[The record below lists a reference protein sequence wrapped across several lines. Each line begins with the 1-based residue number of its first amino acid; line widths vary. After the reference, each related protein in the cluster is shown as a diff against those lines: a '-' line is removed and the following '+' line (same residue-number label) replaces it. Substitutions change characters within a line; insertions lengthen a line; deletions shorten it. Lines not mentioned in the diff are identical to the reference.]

1 MFESIAFPQIM
12 LWISAAVLL
21 VDGFEYIPGVGKYLK
36 RIGAFLAGFNIII
49 GVLNI
54 IAALPF

>member
-12 LWISAAVLL
+12 LWISAIVLL
-21 VDGFEYIPGVGKYLK
+21 VDGFEYIPVVGRYLK
-36 RIGAFLAGFNIII
+36 KIGAFLAGFSILI

>member
-1 MFESIAFPQIM
+1 MFESVAFPQIM

-36 RIGAFLAGFNIII
+36 KAGAFLAGFNILI